1 MRRWGSCVTWRAGLL
16 GAGGLQRGGWGVG
29 AGGLEYHAW
38 MKRNFQW
45 DQLSVF
51 HNSCPVIC
59 EITWSCVKGGMEGWV
74 ARGGGF

>member
-1 MRRWGSCVTWRAGLL
+1 MEGGIVGCR
-16 GAGGLQRGGWGVG
+16 GLQRGGWGV
-29 AGGLEYHAW
+29 GGLEYHAW